1 MTYFDPERLERYL
14 YEAIHSAPRPPLRA
28 LKRYWKRERISAPGQ
43 VVCVYHV
50 RTPRFRFVSRKS
62 GFRYVHLLRVH
73 PRLTYISVGGK
84 AERVIEE
91 LDRRKLVHGEAW
103 AFDSADR
110 WIWAIQNAIVSMRDM
125 ELARLGRSAEEVFTL
140 AQEEASRAELVEKI
154 LTADPAWREALTTW
168 TGIILV
174 RNRRHLHTVRR
185 RMVELLTQLT
195 RDVDGTRV
203 SYPFRVA
210 IGKIYDTFAW
220 SDMPAAFDGI
230 IAEFLPLLSLAG
242 DPLSGGRPRTA
253 PVERALGY
261 IRDHYTMPVGLDEVA
276 RAVHVSGPH
285 LSRLFHRECGRT
297 LTDYLQILRITHARQ
312 RLAESSEPL
321 QAIASESGFQSS
333 EHFFRTFKKLA
344 GVTPLQY
351 RRANRT
357 AP

>member
-43 VVCVYHV
+43 VVCVYHL
-50 RTPRFRFVSRKS
+50 RIPRFRFASPKS

-73 PRLTYISVGGK
+73 PRLTYISFGGK
-84 AERVIEE
+84 AERVLGE
-91 LDRRKLVHGEAW
+91 LDGRKLVHGEAW

-110 WIWAIQNAIVSMRDM
+110 WIWAIQNSIVSMRDV
-125 ELARLGRSAEEVFTL
+125 ELRHMGRRADEPFTL
-140 AQEEASRAELVEKI
+140 AQEETARADLVEKI
-154 LTADPAWREALTTW
+154 HTADPVWRDALKTW
-168 TGIILV
+168 TGILLV

-195 RDVDGTRV
+195 RDIDGTRL

-210 IGKIYDTFAW
+210 IGKIYETFAYT
-220 SDMPAAFDGI
+220 DLAVMIDEI
-230 IAEFLPLLSLAG
+230 LTEFLPLLALTGEPLA
-242 DPLSGGRPRTA
+242 GGRPRTA

-312 RLAESSEPL
+312 RLAESPEPL
-321 QAIASESGFQSS
+321 QAIASESGFQSP
-333 EHFFRTFKKLA
+333 EHFFRTFKKHA

-351 RRANRT
+351 RRANRA